1 MTTIN
6 TNDLRVQNAVDLVDV
21 LTSRSKSY
29 VTRGRLSPWPD
40 ENNPPAPQNNNRTY
54 YSYWDSVYDLEPVRS
69 VDANIMLPR
78 RVWESGIVYDRYQHN
93 YTLENR
99 AYSGASNIF
108 EANFFVLTQTLSVY
122 VCLNNNNNSPST
134 VEPVAVGNE
143 SFFYTSDGYQW
154 LRLYDITEDDLRAR
168 ATNNLMPL
176 IPTNR
181 PTTNNEGEVYTV
193 LIDNGGGAYTNNPQG
208 VNQLSYYYAK
218 ISGDGSGA
226 VARVTV
232 SGGSITEIIVTRSGV
247 GYTFAELIFESG
259 KVYATEGELDL
270 GINGLNPLGDGNF
283 RSTVIISPPQG
294 WGSDLPS
301 ELGGTR
307 VGVFS
312 SPLSARFTGSF
323 RQIGLITDPTIKAGK
338 TGNIIATFAIK
349 VDPDSIP
356 TGKLFII
363 GETIKQSRIME
374 NGVIKN
380 AKGTVLSFQNDIIY
394 YLQEVTDIDEGTGE
408 LIDFAG
414 ADPVEGLTSGITATV
429 DRTATGTGEYDTL
442 NFISGY
448 ATGNVTKYTG
458 SLNFITNISP
468 VTLSDDERQ
477 RINLVISF

>member
-6 TNDLRVQNAVDLVDV
+6 TNDLRVQNANDLVDV
-21 LTSRSKSY
+21 LTSRSNSY
-29 VTRGRLSPWPD
+29 VTRGRVLPWID
-40 ENNPPAPQNNNRTY
+40 ENSPPPPQNNNQTY

-69 VDANIMLPR
+69 VDANLMLPR
-78 RVWESGIVYDRYQHN
+78 RVWESGVTYDRYQHN

-99 AYSGASNIF
+99 AFSGASNIF
-108 EANFFVLTQTLSVY
+108 DCNFFVLTQTLSVY

-154 LRLYDITEDDLRAR
+154 LRLFDITEDDLRAR

-176 IPTNR
+176 LPTNR
-181 PTTNNEGEVYTV
+181 PTTNNQGEVYTV
-193 LIDNGGGAYTNNPQG
+193 LIDDGGSGYTNNPQG

-232 SGGSITEIIVTRSGV
+232 SGGTITEIIVTRPGV

-283 RSTVIISPPQG
+283 RTTVIISPPQG
-294 WGSDLPS
+294 WGSDLAA

-312 SPLSARFTGSF
+312 SPITDRFSAPF
-323 RQIGLITDPTIKAGK
+323 RQIGLLTDPTVKAGK
-338 TGNIIATFAIK
+338 TGNIIATSAIK

-356 TGKLFII
+356 TGKLFVI

-374 NGVIKN
+374 NGVTKN
-380 AKGTVLSFQNDIIY
+380 AKGTVIAFDNNIIY
-394 YLQEVTDIDEGTGE
+394 YLQGATNVDEGTGE
-408 LIDFAG
+408 LIDFG
-414 ADPVEGLTSGITATV
+414 GNDPVEGLTSGITATV
-429 DRTATGTGEYDTL
+429 DRTATGTGEFDTL
-442 NFISGY
+442 NFSSGY
-448 ATGNVTKYTG
+448 ASGNVTPYTG

-468 VTLSDDERQ
+468 VALSADERQ